1 MVVPES
7 RIVVAS
13 SWITWVAAAVWLV
26 LCEAQLGWL
35 PLSAHAWG
43 FNFWAYLPPWLAIG
57 FASAALAVCHPR
69 ARQLLIDGARRVSR
83 ASAGWPG
90 RTRDVVVFIATVALL
105 WTVRERVLLADSALL
120 FHAAL
125 RGWQF
130 VFPDLGATFL
140 MHSIVHADFLPM
152 SPLDRLRLVYCLV
165 GGVMVLITLRVGRF
179 VGGGSILVLLLLTS
193 GVARIFAGRVET
205 YSVLLCAVMVYMW
218 ASLAYLA
225 GRARWWAPCL
235 ALGVSGWLHL
245 SSLFLVP
252 SIAVLPWL
260 ARPDL
265 SFRGWLGQISR
276 GALVAA
282 LPMIGFAAGIAVFGQ
297 ADDLERGYHVAM
309 EIVAGRETAEGLNK
323 QWWVRVGDR
332 PAEMGIDYVFMSIAH
347 LKYLANASHVLMPLA
362 PWVLLFGALFARS
375 TFRTPTAR
383 FLAVAAAPTILYA
396 FMLRPFWGPFDW
408 DLFAITA
415 ICVGLLAA
423 QVLAT
428 GLESQTR
435 AHVVTCLVGFQA
447 LFVGLPFLAI
457 NVAPPRD
464 AGPLVGAYYGYG
476 RSIMEAKPGE
486 PPRGPL
492 APWL

>member
-1 MVVPES
+1 VAVV
-7 RIVVAS
+7 
-13 SWITWVAAAVWLV
+13 VWLV

-35 PLSAHAWG
+35 PFSTHAWG

-57 FASAALAVCHPR
+57 FASAALALCHPR

-90 RTRDVVVFIATVALL
+90 STRDVVVFIATVALL
-105 WTVRERVLLADSALL
+105 WALRERILLADSALL

-130 VFPDLGATFL
+130 VFPDVGATFL
-140 MHSIVHADFLPM
+140 MHSVVHANFLPM
-152 SPLDRLRLVYCLV
+152 SAPDRLQLVYCLL
-165 GGVMVLITLRVGRF
+165 GGVMVLVTLRAGRF
-179 VGGGSILVLLLLTS
+179 VGGGSMLALLLLTS
-193 GVARIFAGRVET
+193 GVARIFAGHVET
-205 YSVLLCAVMVYMW
+205 YSVLLCAVMVYVW
-218 ASLAYLA
+218 SSLAYLA
-225 GRARWWAPCL
+225 GRVRWWVPCL

-245 SSLFLVP
+245 SSLCLVP

-265 SFRGWLGQISR
+265 SLRGWLGQVSR

-282 LPMIGFAAGIAVFGQ
+282 VPMIAFAAGVAVFGQ
-297 ADDLERGYHVAM
+297 TDDLERGYHVAL

-323 QWWVRVGDR
+323 QWWVRIGDR

-347 LKYLANASHVLMPLA
+347 LKYLANASHVLMPFA
-362 PWVLLFGALFARS
+362 PWVVLLGAFLARP
-375 TFRTPTAR
+375 TFRSPTAR
-383 FLAVAAAPTILYA
+383 FLAVAAAPTLLYA

-415 ICVGLLAA
+415 LCVGLLAA
-423 QVLAT
+423 HLLAT
-428 GLESQTR
+428 GLGSETR
-435 AHVVTCLVGFQA
+435 AHVATCLIGFQV

-457 NVAPPRD
+457 NVAPVRD
-464 AGPLVGAYYGYG
+464 AGPFVAAYHGYG
-476 RSIMEAKPGE
+476 RSIMEIEPGE